1 MDLDDLDAESSAERD
16 EVPAAVVAAAAA
28 AAAPAIPS
36 LAEENKDPRNKFLLE
51 LFLFSVV
58 SEREGKTAGKC
69 KTTSWRMLKLT
80 PLHKLSSPTHLI
92 ESIHFVS
99 VRDRNLDEA

>member
-1 MDLDDLDAESSAERD
+1 MGEDDLDAESSAERD
-16 EVPAAVVAAAAA
+16 EVPAAVVAAAA

-58 SEREGKTAGKC
+58 SETRRQNSRK
-69 KTTSWRMLKLT
+69 M
-80 PLHKLSSPTHLI
+80 
-92 ESIHFVS
+92 
-99 VRDRNLDEA
+99 

>member
-1 MDLDDLDAESSAERD
+1 MGEDDLDAESSAERD
-16 EVPAAVVAAAAA
+16 EVPAAVAAAAA

-69 KTTSWRMLKLT
+69 KTTTWRMLKLT
-80 PLHKLSSPTHLI
+80 SPP
-92 ESIHFVS
+92 
-99 VRDRNLDEA
+99 

>member
-28 AAAPAIPS
+28 ALAIPS

-58 SEREGKTAGKC
+58 SEREAKQQENV
-69 KTTSWRMLKLT
+69 R
-80 PLHKLSSPTHLI
+80 LHHG
-92 ESIHFVS
+92 VC
-99 VRDRNLDEA
+99 